1 MDLLKLTATMAGE
14 PAVDHPR
21 PERLLRGNP
30 RRETWNVVEQAI
42 AGATV
47 YGGVWRCEPGHWRIE
62 MGPAEHELF
71 TVLQGRCRVHADA
84 GGGAGRGDR
93 DPAGLQGRLR
103 GARDADEDLHDR
115 RRRLKRLKRGDRRA
129 GGQCC
134 ATRGR
139 AGATACG

>member
-84 GGGAGRGDR
+84 GGYQEAGPGEAIVIPPGFKGAFEVLETLTKTYTIVD
-93 DPAGLQGRLR
+93 
-103 GARDADEDLHDR
+103 
-115 RRRLKRLKRGDRRA
+115 
-129 GGQCC
+129 GG
-134 ATRGR
+134 
-139 AGATACG
+139 